1 MLNKAT
7 IEVTD
12 KHINE
17 AYNYVNSTSHAKF
30 SPLEIAVAE
39 ALNIDTE
46 RVEVKHDKVYVWMY
60 DDSDYMLYT
69 YDEES
74 RIKVYDFIN
83 EWELVTDEQTDEDE
97 VFKFEGDLISF
108 NMEMDNDTGTH
119 SNNWH
124 GASLDFSGFADELDA
139 HNKKNLK
146 FRLTDDEY

>member
-1 MLNKAT
+1 MIDKVT

-12 KHINE
+12 KHVNS
-17 AYNYVNSTSHAKF
+17 AYNSNYN
-30 SPLEIAVAE
+30 PLEIATAE
-39 ALNIDTE
+39 TLRVDID
-46 RVEVKHDKVYVWMY
+46 RVEVKHNKLFVWMY

-74 RIKVYDFIN
+74 YVKVYDFLN
-83 EWELVTDEQTDEDE
+83 EWELVTDGYTDKDGA
-97 VFKFEGDLISF
+97 VPFEGDLISF
-108 NMEMDNDTGTH
+108 NIEVDNDTRTH